1 LTRRWQAAK
10 PVRLNSKIMR
20 FPNTLAPL
28 AAVILFVSGCTGGS
42 SNSADNAAK
51 PAAPAAATGDGTFK
65 VALLT
70 PGPVSDAG
78 WSALA
83 YSGLQAIHDEMG
95 AETNNQVAS
104 GTQIKDALRSYAQ
117 QGYNL
122 VFGHG
127 YEYNDP
133 SIDVA
138 KDFPKTVFVTSSG
151 GKTAPNVGA
160 FRFYL
165 EQGFYLAGMMASEMS
180 KTGKVAMIGGD
191 NVPSIV
197 STFKAFE
204 AGAKDA
210 NPNVKVIQTFT
221 GDGQDVAKAK
231 NATLAAIGEG
241 ADFVIHQAN
250 AAAEGVFQA
259 CKEKGVYAFGANAD
273 QNSDP
278 SGVVIASAVIVAK
291 PAFLDV
297 AKDVKAGTFKGGV
310 ILKGMETGAIDFV
323 TNPALADKVPAKVKA
338 DVEKK
343 MADIKSGAFTVPKDE
358 F

>member
-1 LTRRWQAAK
+1 M
-10 PVRLNSKIMR
+10 RLQSV
-20 FPNTLAPL
+20 LASL
-28 AAVILFVSGCTGGS
+28 AVLLCATGCTGGS
-42 SNSADNAAK
+42 SNSTENPPSSK
-51 PAAPAAATGDGTFK
+51 PTATAENGSFK

-83 YSGLQAIHDEMG
+83 YDGLQAIKTDMG
-95 AETNNQVAS
+95 AEVNNQVAS

-122 VFGHG
+122 IFGHG

-138 KDFPKTVFVTSSG
+138 KDFPKTVFVSSSG

-165 EQGFYLAGMMASEMS
+165 EQGFYLAGFMAGEMS

-197 STFKAFE
+197 STFKGFE
-204 AGAKDA
+204 AGAKAA
-210 NPNVKVIQTFT
+210 NPNIKVLQTFT

-259 CKEKGVYAFGANAD
+259 CKEKGVWAFGANAD
-273 QNSDP
+273 QNADP
-278 SGVVIASAVIVAK
+278 SGMVIASAVIVAK

-297 AKDVKAGTFKGGV
+297 AKSVKDGTFKGG
-310 ILKGMETGAIDFV
+310 ILLKGMDTGAIDFV
-323 TNPALADKVPAKVKA
+323 FNPTKLDKVPQKVMA

-343 MADIKSGAFTVPKDE
+343 MDDIKSGKLVVPKDN